1 MKTGTGFTR
10 NEARA
15 AILGGTMLVYSAAVC
30 VGFLAGGLH
39 AEAAES
45 SAVEAPA
52 VKSYQEAIYIS
63 QDCNADVLM
72 GKKYTMDDVVTGAKM
87 LYGEALNVS
96 DPERAATLWVV
107 CNRLDSG
114 DPYYAGCE
122 TIHDII
128 TQPGQFTGYDP
139 DNPVLPELLVL
150 AEDVLARWSVEDC
163 CVGNVGRVLPE
174 EYLFFT
180 GDGSANT
187 FRTELAGGEV
197 WDWSLPSPYGQEGVV

>member
-1 MKTGTGFTR
+1 MRQERLKVGLL
-10 NEARA
+10 
-15 AILGGTMLVYSAAVC
+15 IGGMVIYSALLC

-39 AEAAES
+39 AEATES

-52 VKSYQEAIYIS
+52 VKSYEEAIYIS
-63 QDCNADVLM
+63 QDCSTDILM

-114 DPYYAGCE
+114 DPYYAGCGS
-122 TIHDII
+122 IHDII
-128 TQPGQFTGYDP
+128 TQPGQFTGYAP

-150 AEDVLARWSVEDC
+150 AEDVLARWSMEDC

-180 GDGSANT
+180 GTGSENI
-187 FRTELAGGEV
+187 FRTAYDGGV
-197 WDWSLPSPYGQEGVV
+197 IWDWSLPSPYEEAVVV